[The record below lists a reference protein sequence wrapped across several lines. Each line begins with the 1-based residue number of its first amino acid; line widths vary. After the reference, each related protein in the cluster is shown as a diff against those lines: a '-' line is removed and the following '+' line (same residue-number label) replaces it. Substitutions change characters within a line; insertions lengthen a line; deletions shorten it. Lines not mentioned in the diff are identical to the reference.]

1 MGLMSGL
8 AAFLQMVSE
17 KNNIDIWNKIVTND
31 HDTTKDKTLGGKDNR
46 NYSFYKRCALKRDP
60 SLY

>member
-1 MGLMSGL
+1 
-8 AAFLQMVSE
+8 MVSE

-31 HDTTKDKTLGGKDNR
+31 HDTTKDKTLGGEDNR